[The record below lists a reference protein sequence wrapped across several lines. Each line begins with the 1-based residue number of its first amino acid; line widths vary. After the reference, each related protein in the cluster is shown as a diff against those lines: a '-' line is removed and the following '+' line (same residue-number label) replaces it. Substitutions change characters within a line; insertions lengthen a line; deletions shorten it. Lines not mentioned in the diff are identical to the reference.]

1 MLNDVIHIAK
11 QKPIK
16 LNIASYRQFSHKYVH
31 VQVLH
36 EGGRRDMETQVEL
49 VSHVFDIMM
58 LLDVFNCY
66 CFHLTQQLIMLAI
79 QFSVG
84 WHVKLW
90 NYKVVTSAG
99 LRSYVPKAIEIL
111 CLKKNLGVPLFT
123 SKIMLSFF
131 FRNPQKRQFSCNF
144 DYSSIVPIL
153 INLY

>member
-111 CLKKNLGVPLFT
+111 SLKTNQRYRYL
-123 SKIMLSFF
+123 
-131 FRNPQKRQFSCNF
+131 PQRSCCPFSSGGPG
-144 DYSSIVPIL
+144 SS
-153 INLY
+153 